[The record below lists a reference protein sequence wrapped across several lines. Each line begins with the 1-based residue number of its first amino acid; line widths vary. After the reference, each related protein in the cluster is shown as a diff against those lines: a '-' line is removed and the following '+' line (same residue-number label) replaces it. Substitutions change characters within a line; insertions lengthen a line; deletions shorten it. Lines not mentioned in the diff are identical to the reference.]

1 MKRLLAS
8 RSERFGTS
16 LSQALRIYAD
26 SVRTKRRLEIETTIN
41 KAAVKMVFP
50 IVLFILPALFVV
62 ILVPGIIS
70 ILRDLQLLGQ

>member
-1 MKRLLAS
+1 
-8 RSERFGTS
+8 
-16 LSQALRIYAD
+16 
-26 SVRTKRRLEIETTIN
+26 VRTKRRLEIRDHHY

-50 IVLFILPALFVV
+50 DCVVHPAALFVV

>member
-1 MKRLLAS
+1 
-8 RSERFGTS
+8 
-16 LSQALRIYAD
+16 
-26 SVRTKRRLEIETTIN
+26 
-41 KAAVKMVFP
+41 MVFP